1 MKTAL
6 RIFGTWLL
14 LVSVF
19 FGLTNYLLY
28 GSDVGRL
35 SSLVRSWYNSCYGS
49 ETVGTHGRFQA
60 PDLGIDVALY
70 DSEGG
75 NAQEIVD
82 AADSAVFMPWGT
94 ADGCITDHCAADGGF
109 CFLKCAEQDKTK
121 AKIVH
126 VDGSEEEYIC
136 RIVDSR
142 CSACG
147 QGSTTIYNS
156 VGADTKKL
164 FSGGLWTYTCNA
176 DGRTST
182 TGVWWERIEN

>member
-35 SSLVRSWYNSCYGS
+35 SSLVRNWYNPCYGS
-49 ETVGTHGRFQA
+49 ETMGTHGRFQV

-70 DSEGG
+70 DSQG

-82 AADSAVFMPWGT
+82 ARDSAVFMPWGT

-109 CFLKCAEQDKTK
+109 CFLKCAGQDRTK
-121 AKIVH
+121 AKIVYA
-126 VDGSEEEYIC
+126 DGSEEEYIC

-147 QGSTTIYNS
+147 QGSTTIRNS
-156 VGADTKKL
+156 AGTDTKKL

-182 TGVWWERIEN
+182 TGVWWERIDN